1 MEMINLLAT
10 SYLILESETLAFL
23 EFLKE
28 VPVFFS
34 VCFIKIEFIFRVRT
48 FLVL

>member
-1 MEMINLLAT
+1 MINLLAT

-34 VCFIKIEFIFRVRT
+34 VCFIKNWVQIQGLNLFF
-48 FLVL
+48 